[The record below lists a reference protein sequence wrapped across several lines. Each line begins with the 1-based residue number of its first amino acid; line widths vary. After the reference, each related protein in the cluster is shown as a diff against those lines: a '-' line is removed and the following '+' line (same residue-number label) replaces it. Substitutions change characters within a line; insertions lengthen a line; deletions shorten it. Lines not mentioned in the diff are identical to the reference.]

1 MSNDKVLAGFDSR
14 RAAAERIAADRDRTD
29 RLLETSRTKSERNAG
44 VLRSVWADFWTL
56 WRFVRAWRDGAYQ
69 TVPWKSIV
77 VAIAGLFYFLDP
89 IDIIPDFI
97 PVLGYVDDSV
107 VLAFV
112 AKAIHSDLEK
122 FREWEKT
129 IFAAEM

>member
-1 MSNDKVLAGFDSR
+1 MSNEKVLANLDSR
-14 RAAAERIAADRDRTD
+14 RSAAEGIASDRSRTD
-29 RLLETSRTKSERNAG
+29 RLLEASRAKSEKHAG
-44 VLRSVWADFWTL
+44 MLRALWTDFWTL

-69 TVPWKSIV
+69 KMPWKSIV

-97 PVLGYVDDSV
+97 PVIGYLDDGV

-112 AKAIHSDLEK
+112 ARTIHSDLEN

-129 IFAAEM
+129 IPAM

>member
-1 MSNDKVLAGFDSR
+1 MSNEKVLANLDSR
-14 RAAAERIAADRDRTD
+14 RTAAEGIASNSSRTD
-29 RLLETSRTKSERNAG
+29 RLLESTREKSEKHAG
-44 VLRSVWADFWTL
+44 MLRSLWADFWTL
-56 WRFVRAWRDGAYQ
+56 WRFVRAWRDGAYRN
-69 TVPWKSIV
+69 VPWKSIV

-97 PVLGYVDDSV
+97 PVIGYLDDGV

-112 AKAIHSDLEK
+112 ARTIHSDLEK

-129 IFAAEM
+129 IPAM

>member
-1 MSNDKVLAGFDSR
+1 MTNDKVIAGLEAR
-14 RAAAERIAADRDRTD
+14 RGSAQRIASDRERTD
-29 RLLETSRTKSERNAG
+29 RLLEESRAKSEKHAG
-44 VLRSVWADFWTL
+44 VLRALWTDFWTV
-56 WRFVRAWRDGAYQ
+56 WRFVRAWRDGVYRN
-69 TVPWKSIV
+69 VPWKSILI
-77 VAIAGLFYFLDP
+77 AIAGLFYFLDP

-97 PVLGYVDDSV
+97 PVIGYLDDGV

-129 IFAAEM
+129 IPAM

>member
-1 MSNDKVLAGFDSR
+1 MSNDKVLAGFDAR
-14 RAAAERIAADRDRTD
+14 RGAAERIAADHGRTD
-29 RLLETSRTKSERNAG
+29 RLLEASREKSERHAG
-44 VLRSVWADFWTL
+44 VLRALWTDFWTI
-56 WRFVRAWRDGAYQ
+56 WRFVRAWRDGAYRN
-69 TVPWKSIV
+69 VPWKSII
-77 VAIAGLFYFLDP
+77 IAVMGLFYFLDP

-97 PVLGYVDDSV
+97 PVIGYLDDSV

-129 IFAAEM
+129 IPAM

>member
-1 MSNDKVLAGFDSR
+1 MSNEKVIADLDAR
-14 RAAAERIAADRDRTD
+14 RPRAERIAADRGGTD
-29 RLLETSRTKSERNAG
+29 RLLEASRHKSEKQAG
-44 VLRSVWADFWTL
+44 MLRALWTDFWTI
-56 WRFVRAWRDGAYQ
+56 WRFVRAWRDGDYRK
-69 TVPWKSIV
+69 VPWKSIV
-77 VAIAGLFYFLDP
+77 LAIAGLLYFLDP

-97 PVLGYVDDSV
+97 PVIGYLDDGV

-129 IFAAEM
+129 IPAM

>member
-1 MSNDKVLAGFDSR
+1 MNNDKVLAGFDSR
-14 RAAAERIAADRDRTD
+14 RANAERVAADRSRTD
-29 RLLETSRTKSERNAG
+29 RLLEASRKKSEKHAG
-44 VLRSVWADFWTL
+44 IVRALWTDFWTI
-56 WRFVRAWRDGAYQ
+56 WRFVRAWRDGEYQ
-69 TVPWKSIV
+69 KVPWKSIIL
-77 VAIAGLFYFLDP
+77 AIAGLLYFLDP

-97 PVLGYVDDSV
+97 PVIGYLDDGV

-129 IFAAEM
+129 IPAM

>member
-1 MSNDKVLAGFDSR
+1 MSNDKVLANFDSR
-14 RAAAERIAADRDRTD
+14 QGTAEGIASDRSRTD
-29 RLLETSRTKSERNAG
+29 RLLEATREKSEKHAG
-44 VLRSVWADFWTL
+44 VLRSLWTDFWTL

-69 TVPWKSIV
+69 KMPWKSIV

-97 PVLGYVDDSV
+97 PVIGYLDDGV

-112 AKAIHSDLEK
+112 ARTIHADLEN

-129 IFAAEM
+129 IPAM